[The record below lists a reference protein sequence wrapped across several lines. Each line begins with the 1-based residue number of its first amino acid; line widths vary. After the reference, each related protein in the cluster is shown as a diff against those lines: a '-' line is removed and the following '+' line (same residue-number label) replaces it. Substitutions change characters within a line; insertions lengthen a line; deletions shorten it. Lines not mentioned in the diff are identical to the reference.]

1 MAKGRFSILK
11 ILLYPLSIIYGIV
24 IFIRNRLFDYKIFLH
39 SKEYAV
45 PIISVGNITVG
56 GTGKT
61 PHVEYLI
68 SILKN
73 ECKIATLSR
82 GYKRLTKGFILA
94 NENSTVYDIGDEP
107 KQIKHKFPKIDV
119 AVDEKRRRGIENLLT
134 KGNPELNTILLD
146 DAFQHRYIKAGLS
159 ILLIDFTQ
167 PMFDDHLLPYGRLR
181 ENRFEKRR
189 ANIIIITKAPED
201 LKPIERRIL
210 LKNLKTFPYQ
220 SLYFTCLKY
229 EPLKHLFYS
238 SRDKEANLI
247 KPKDNYTILFLSGI
261 SRPELLKKYLEN
273 YSDDIQSLTY
283 PDHYTYKEKDVSQ
296 IIFTFN
302 EINNSRKII
311 VTTEKDYMRLLDVQN
326 VSELMNLPIYFVPL
340 KIEFLDNEKI
350 EFDNQIIEYV
360 RKNKRNSSIY
370 KQKSKD

>member
-1 MAKGRFSILK
+1 MGKGKYSIFK
-11 ILLYPLSIIYGIV
+11 MLLYPLSIIYGIIV
-24 IFIRNRLFDYKIFLH
+24 FIRNRLFDYRIILH

-61 PHVEYLI
+61 PHIEYLI

-82 GYKRLTKGFILA
+82 GYKRKTKGFVLA

-119 AVDEKRRRGIENLLT
+119 AVDAKRRRGIDNLLK

-159 ILLIDFTQ
+159 ILLIDYTQ
-167 PMFDDHLLPYGRLR
+167 PMFDDFLLPYGRLR

-189 ANIIIITKAPED
+189 ANIIIVTKTPDD
-201 LKPIERRIL
+201 LKPIDRRIL

-220 SLYFTCLKY
+220 SLYFTSLKY

-238 SRDKEANLI
+238 YRDKEANSI
-247 KPKDNYTILFLSGI
+247 KPKDNYTILYLSGI
-261 SRPELLKKYLEN
+261 SRPALLKKYLEN
-273 YSDDIQSLTY
+273 YSNDIQSLTY
-283 PDHYTYKEKDVSQ
+283 PDHYVYKEKDVSL
-296 IIFTFN
+296 IISAFIK
-302 EINNSRKII
+302 INNSSKII

-326 VSELMNLPIYFVPL
+326 VSELMNLPIFFVPL
-340 KIEFLDNEKI
+340 KIKFLDNEKK

-370 KQKSKD
+370 KRESKD